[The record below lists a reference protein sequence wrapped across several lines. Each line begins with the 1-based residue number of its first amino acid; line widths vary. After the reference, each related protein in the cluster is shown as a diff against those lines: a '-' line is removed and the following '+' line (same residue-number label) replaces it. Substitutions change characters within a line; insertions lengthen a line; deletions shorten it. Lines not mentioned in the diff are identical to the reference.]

1 MKNGNGSLKGRVNM
15 TEKRINFLLASL
27 QVRAKI
33 VLRKNDADYLCLLEV
48 AKTFL
53 EEEGIEFVV
62 KELEN
67 QTEIVKLPY

>member
-1 MKNGNGSLKGRVNM
+1 M